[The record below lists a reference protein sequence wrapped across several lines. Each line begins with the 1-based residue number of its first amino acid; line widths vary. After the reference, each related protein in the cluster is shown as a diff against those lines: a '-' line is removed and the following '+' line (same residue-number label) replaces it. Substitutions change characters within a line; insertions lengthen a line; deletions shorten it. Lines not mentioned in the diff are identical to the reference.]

1 MRLFSPHISPKVIA
15 PVCRQLAT
23 SYEAGLP
30 ILKTLELVAQN
41 TRDKET
47 QHILR
52 EMGDRVRNGATLGE
66 AARAYRR
73 QLPLYFIEMLD
84 AGDKSGKLAAM
95 LRDLADY
102 YEDQTEMRRKIAGAL
117 IYPGI
122 QAAAAWFL
130 GTFALRL
137 VSSIDFTGRSAF
149 SMSTYLASYLRFQT
163 VAMVVFMLLI
173 VTAGVMSRAGVLQW
187 VWSAAANAL
196 WPINTVVR
204 KLALARFFRSMSL
217 LVGSGMH
224 MPHCISNAAAITA
237 NPHIQRDLMRAAP
250 LVVNGAS
257 LVDAFSICGTLTPM
271 ARQMLAVG
279 EQSGNLEMAL
289 AKVAQYHLEEADFAI
304 RTAAKVLGVV
314 ILLGLGALV
323 GYIYISFFMTY
334 YGRMLD
340 SIG

>member
-1 MRLFSPHISPKVIA
+1 MRIFSPHIATKAIA

-23 SYEAGLP
+23 SYEAGIP
-30 ILKTLELVAQN
+30 VLKCLELTAKN
-41 TRDKET
+41 TRNKEAK
-47 QHILR
+47 QVLS
-52 EMGDRVRNGATLGE
+52 EMRARVMDGATLGE

-73 QLPLYFIEMLD
+73 QLPQYFIEMLD
-84 AGDKSGKLAAM
+84 AGDKSGKLAVM

-102 YEDQTEMRRKIAGAL
+102 YEDQMHMRRKIIGAL

-130 GTFALRL
+130 GSFALRL
-137 VSSIDFTGRSAF
+137 VSSIDFSGRNPF
-149 SMSTYLASYLRFQT
+149 NMSDYIASYLRFQA

-173 VTAGVMSRAGVLQW
+173 AGIAVLSRLGLWQLAWGAVT
-187 VWSAAANAL
+187 NTI

-217 LVGSGMH
+217 LIGSGMH
-224 MPHCISNAAAITA
+224 LPQCITNAAAITA
-237 NPHIQRDLMRAAP
+237 NPYIQRDLMRAAP
-250 LVVNGAS
+250 LVVNGAA

-271 ARQMLAVG
+271 ARQMLLVG

-289 AKVAQYHLEEADFAI
+289 AKVAQYHLEEADFAL
-304 RTAAKVLGVV
+304 RAAAKVMGVV

-323 GYIYISFFMTY
+323 GYIYLSFFMTY